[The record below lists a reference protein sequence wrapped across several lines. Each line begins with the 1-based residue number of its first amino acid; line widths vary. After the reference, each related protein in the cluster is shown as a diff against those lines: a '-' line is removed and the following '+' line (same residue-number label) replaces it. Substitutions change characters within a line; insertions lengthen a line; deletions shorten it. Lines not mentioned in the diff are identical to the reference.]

1 MIKIFLSGGQKN
13 LDKESRTSWRKWLK
27 KDLMC
32 DNKVKCLIFDP
43 TEHFDYD
50 LPYISERQI
59 MNYDLY
65 HIRTSDI
72 IIVNFNDPSSIG
84 TATEIATAFELRKPI
99 IGLHEDKSKEIYPW
113 HIEMVDYIADDLEDL
128 SWYIKTQYLS
138 L

>member
-1 MIKIFLSGGQKN
+1 MKIFLSGGQKN

-27 KDLMC
+27 KDLIC
-32 DNKVKCLIFDP
+32 DLKIKCTVFDP

-50 LPYISERQI
+50 KPYVSERQI

-72 IIVNFNDPSSIG
+72 VVVNFNDPTSIG
-84 TATEIATAFELRKPI
+84 TATEIATAYELRKPI
-99 IGLHEDKSKEIYPW
+99 IGLHEDKSKEIYSW
-113 HIEMVDYIADDLEDL
+113 HKEMVDYIADDLEDL
-128 SWYIKTQYLS
+128 VWYIKTKYLD